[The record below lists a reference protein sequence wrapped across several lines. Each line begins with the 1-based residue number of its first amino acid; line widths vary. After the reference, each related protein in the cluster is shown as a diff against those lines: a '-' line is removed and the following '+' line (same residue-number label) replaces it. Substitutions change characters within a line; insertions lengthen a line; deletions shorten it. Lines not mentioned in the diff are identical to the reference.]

1 MKLIKDGVYYC
12 GVEDFGRKIFDQLI
26 PLPHGTTYNSYFIE
40 GNKKRALIDTSYS
53 KTIKEFIENLNG
65 KGEFIDYIIANHAE
79 GDHSEAL
86 VKVLQLNPNAKVVT
100 NKKCMDLLIDQYAI
114 PENKF
119 QIIND
124 GDEIS
129 LGNKTLR
136 FHLAPW
142 VHWPDT
148 MFTHLV
154 EDNILF
160 TCDFLGAHITYN
172 QGQFYAQET
181 QEYLLSAKRY
191 YAEIMMPFRPHCKKY
206 LDKIKEINPS
216 MICPSHGGVYKNP
229 DFILDAY
236 YEWTAD
242 TPKNKVVIPF
252 VSMYQNTERMVDRL
266 AEKLR
271 EEGVE
276 VHKFDLISD
285 DIGDLAVELID
296 AATVVF
302 GASMVLAMPHPYA
315 FFGVYLTNALRPN
328 VKFMSIL
335 GSYGWGGNLVG
346 KIEENTNLLQAQKL
360 DYITVKG
367 RAKQEDLERID
378 ALAHTIAQKHKEIGA
393 K

>member
-285 DIGDLAVELID
+285 DIGDLAVELVD

-315 FFGVYLTNALRPN
+315 FFGVYSTNALRPN

>member
-26 PLPHGTTYNSYFIE
+26 PLPHGTTYNSYYIE
-40 GNKKRALIDTSYS
+40 GDKKRALIDTSYS

-65 KGEFIDYIIANHAE
+65 KGEFIDYVIANHAE

-86 VKVLQLNPNAKVVT
+86 VKVLQMNPNAKVVT

-119 QIIND
+119 QVIND

-160 TCDFLGAHITYN
+160 TCDFLGAHITYS

-191 YAEIMMPFRPHCKKY
+191 YAEIMMPFRPHCRKY
-206 LDKIKEINPS
+206 LDKIKQINPS

-229 DFILDAY
+229 DFILNAY

-242 TPKNKVVIPF
+242 TPKNKVVIPY

-266 AEKLR
+266 AEKLK
-271 EEGVE
+271 EEDVE

-285 DIGDLAVELID
+285 DIGDLAVELVD

-346 KIEENTNLLQAQKL
+346 KIEENTNLLQAEKL

>member
-26 PLPHGTTYNSYFIE
+26 PLPHGTTYNSYYIE
-40 GNKKRALIDTSYS
+40 GDKKRALIDTSYS

-65 KGEFIDYIIANHAE
+65 KGEFIDYVIANHAE

-119 QIIND
+119 QVIND

-136 FHLAPW
+136 FHLTPW

-191 YAEIMMPFRPHCKKY
+191 YAEIMMPFRPHCRKY
-206 LDKIKEINPS
+206 LDKIKQINPS

-229 DFILDAY
+229 DFILNAY

-242 TPKNKVVIPF
+242 TPKNKVVIPY

-266 AEKLR
+266 AEKLK
-271 EEGVE
+271 EEDVE

-285 DIGDLAVELID
+285 DIGDLAVELVD

>member
-40 GNKKRALIDTSYS
+40 GSKKRALIDTSYS

-160 TCDFLGAHITYN
+160 TCDFLGAHIAYN

-285 DIGDLAVELID
+285 DIGDLAVELVD

-367 RAKQEDLERID
+367 RARQEDLERID

>member
-26 PLPHGTTYNSYFIE
+26 PLPHGTTYNSYYIE
-40 GNKKRALIDTSYS
+40 GDEKRALIDTSYS

-86 VKVLQLNPNAKVVT
+86 VKVLQMNPNAKVVT

-119 QIIND
+119 QVIND

-191 YAEIMMPFRPHCKKY
+191 YAEIMMPFRPHCRKY
-206 LDKIKEINPS
+206 LDKIKQINPS

-229 DFILDAY
+229 DFILNAY

-242 TPKNKVVIPF
+242 TQKNKVVIPY

-266 AEKLR
+266 AEKLK

-285 DIGDLAVELID
+285 DIGDLAVELVD

-346 KIEENTNLLQAQKL
+346 KIEENTNLLQAEKL

>member
-26 PLPHGTTYNSYFIE
+26 PLPHGTTYNSYYIE
-40 GNKKRALIDTSYS
+40 GDKKRALIDTSYS

-65 KGEFIDYIIANHAE
+65 KGEFIDYVIANHAE

-86 VKVLQLNPNAKVVT
+86 VKVLQMNPNAKVVT

-119 QIIND
+119 QVIND

-191 YAEIMMPFRPHCKKY
+191 YAEIMMPFRPHCRKY
-206 LDKIKEINPS
+206 LNKIKEINPS

-229 DFILDAY
+229 DFILNAY

-242 TPKNKVVIPF
+242 TPKNKVVIPY
-252 VSMYQNTERMVDRL
+252 VSMYQNTERMVERL
-266 AEKLR
+266 AEKLK
-271 EEGVE
+271 EEDVE

-285 DIGDLAVELID
+285 DIGDLAVELVD

-346 KIEENTNLLQAQKL
+346 KIEENTNLLQVEKL

-367 RAKQEDLERID
+367 RAKQEDMERID

>member
-26 PLPHGTTYNSYFIE
+26 PLPHGTTYNSYYIE
-40 GNKKRALIDTSYS
+40 GDKKRALIDTSYS

-86 VKVLQLNPNAKVVT
+86 VKVLQMNPNAKVVT

-119 QIIND
+119 QVIND

-191 YAEIMMPFRPHCKKY
+191 YAEIMMPFRPHCRKY
-206 LDKIKEINPS
+206 LNKIKEINPS

-229 DFILDAY
+229 DFILNAY

-242 TPKNKVVIPF
+242 TPKNKVVIPY
-252 VSMYQNTERMVDRL
+252 VSMYQNTERMVERL
-266 AEKLR
+266 AEKLK
-271 EEGVE
+271 EEDVE

-285 DIGDLAVELID
+285 DIGDLAVELVD

-346 KIEENTNLLQAQKL
+346 KIEENTNLLQVEKL

>member
-26 PLPHGTTYNSYFIE
+26 PLPHGTTYNSYYIE
-40 GNKKRALIDTSYS
+40 GDKKRALIDTSYS

-65 KGEFIDYIIANHAE
+65 KGEFIDYVIANHAE

-86 VKVLQLNPNAKVVT
+86 VKVLQMNPNAKVVT

-191 YAEIMMPFRPHCKKY
+191 YAEIMMPFRPHCRKY
-206 LDKIKEINPS
+206 LDKIKQINPS

-229 DFILDAY
+229 DFILNAY

-242 TPKNKVVIPF
+242 TPKNKVVIPY

-266 AEKLR
+266 AEKLK
-271 EEGVE
+271 EEDVE

-285 DIGDLAVELID
+285 DIGDLAVELVD

-346 KIEENTNLLQAQKL
+346 KIEENTNLLQAEKL

>member
-40 GNKKRALIDTSYS
+40 GSKKRALIDTSYS

-129 LGNKTLR
+129 LGNKTLK

-236 YEWTAD
+236 YAWTAD

-271 EEGVE
+271 KEGVE

-285 DIGDLAVELID
+285 DIGDLAVELVD

>member
-285 DIGDLAVELID
+285 DIGDLAVELVD

>member
-26 PLPHGTTYNSYFIE
+26 PLPHGTTYNSYYIE
-40 GNKKRALIDTSYS
+40 GDKKRALIDTSYS

-65 KGEFIDYIIANHAE
+65 KGEFIDYVIANHAE

-86 VKVLQLNPNAKVVT
+86 VKVLQMNPNAKVVT

-191 YAEIMMPFRPHCKKY
+191 YAEIMMPFRPHCRKY
-206 LDKIKEINPS
+206 LDKIKQINPS

-229 DFILDAY
+229 DFILNAY

-242 TPKNKVVIPF
+242 TPKNKVVIPY

-266 AEKLR
+266 AEKLK
-271 EEGVE
+271 EEDVE

-285 DIGDLAVELID
+285 DIGDLAVELVD

-346 KIEENTNLLQAQKL
+346 KIEENTNLLQVEKL

-367 RAKQEDLERID
+367 RAKQEDMERID

>member
-26 PLPHGTTYNSYFIE
+26 PLPHGTTYNSYYIE
-40 GNKKRALIDTSYS
+40 GDKKRALIDTSYS

-65 KGEFIDYIIANHAE
+65 KGEFIDYVIANHAE

-119 QIIND
+119 QVIND

-191 YAEIMMPFRPHCKKY
+191 YAEIMMPFRPHCRKY
-206 LDKIKEINPS
+206 LDKIKQINPS

-229 DFILDAY
+229 DFILNAY

-266 AEKLR
+266 AEKLK
-271 EEGVE
+271 EEDVE

-285 DIGDLAVELID
+285 DIGDLAVELVD

-346 KIEENTNLLQAQKL
+346 KIEENTNLLQAEKL

-367 RAKQEDLERID
+367 RAKQEDMERID

>member
-229 DFILDAY
+229 DFILGAY

-285 DIGDLAVELID
+285 DIGDLAVELVD

>member
-124 GDEIS
+124 GDGIS
-129 LGNKTLR
+129 LGDKTLR

-285 DIGDLAVELID
+285 DIGDLAVELVD

>member
-12 GVEDFGRKIFDQLI
+12 GVEDFGRRIFDQLI
-26 PLPHGTTYNSYFIE
+26 PLPNGTTYNSYYIE
-40 GNKKRALIDTSYS
+40 GSQKRALIDTSYS
-53 KTIKEFIENLNG
+53 KTIKEFIEKLNG
-65 KGEFIDYIIANHAE
+65 KGEFIDYVIANHAE

-86 VKVLQLNPNAKVVT
+86 VKVLQMNPNAKVVT
-100 NKKCMDLLIDQYAI
+100 NKKCMELLIDQYGI
-114 PENKF
+114 PQDKF
-119 QIIND
+119 QTVND

-129 LGNKTLR
+129 LGDKTLR

-160 TCDFLGAHITYN
+160 TCDFLGAHITFE

-206 LDKIKEINPS
+206 LEKVEQINPS
-216 MICPSHGGVYKNP
+216 MICPSHGGIYKNP
-229 DFILDAY
+229 DFILNAY
-236 YEWTAD
+236 REWTYD
-242 TPKNKVVIPF
+242 THKNKVVIPY

-266 AEKLR
+266 VEKLR
-271 EEGVE
+271 EENVE
-276 VHKFDLISD
+276 AHKFDLIKD
-285 DIGDLAVELID
+285 DIGDMAVELVD

-328 VKFMSIL
+328 VKFMSII
-335 GSYGWGGNLVG
+335 GSYGWGGNLTG
-346 KIEENTNLLQAQKL
+346 KIEENTNLLQVEKL
-360 DYITVKG
+360 DYITFKG
-367 RAKQEDLERID
+367 RAKEEDIERLD
-378 ALAHTIAQKHKEIGA
+378 ALAHTIAKKHKEIGA
-393 K
+393 R

>member
-276 VHKFDLISD
+276 VHKLDLISD
-285 DIGDLAVELID
+285 DIGDLAVELVD

>member
-40 GNKKRALIDTSYS
+40 GSKKRALIDTSYS

-160 TCDFLGAHITYN
+160 TCDFLGAHITYK

-285 DIGDLAVELID
+285 DIGDLAVELVD

>member
-40 GNKKRALIDTSYS
+40 GSKKRALIDTSYS

-148 MFTHLV
+148 MFTYLV

-285 DIGDLAVELID
+285 DIGDLAVELVD

>member
-26 PLPHGTTYNSYFIE
+26 PLPHGTTYNSYYIE
-40 GNKKRALIDTSYS
+40 GSKKRALIDTSYS

-285 DIGDLAVELID
+285 DIGDLAVELVD

-360 DYITVKG
+360 DYITVRG

>member
-285 DIGDLAVELID
+285 DIGDLAVELVD

-335 GSYGWGGNLVG
+335 GSYCWGGNLVG

>member
-40 GNKKRALIDTSYS
+40 GSKKRALIDTSYS

-216 MICPSHGGVYKNP
+216 IICPSHGGVYKNP

-285 DIGDLAVELID
+285 DIGDLAVELVD

>member
-40 GNKKRALIDTSYS
+40 GSKKRALIDTSYS

-285 DIGDLAVELID
+285 DIGDLAVELVD

>member
-160 TCDFLGAHITYN
+160 TCDFLGAHISYN

-285 DIGDLAVELID
+285 DIGDLAVELVD

>member
-40 GNKKRALIDTSYS
+40 GSKKRALIDTSYS

-119 QIIND
+119 QTIND

-285 DIGDLAVELID
+285 DIGDLAVELVD

>member
-285 DIGDLAVELID
+285 DIGDLAVELVD

-328 VKFMSIL
+328 VKFMSVL

>member
-40 GNKKRALIDTSYS
+40 GSKKRALIDTSYS

-252 VSMYQNTERMVDRL
+252 VSMYQNTECMVDRL

-285 DIGDLAVELID
+285 DIGDLAVELVD

>member
-26 PLPHGTTYNSYFIE
+26 PLPHGTTYNSYYIE
-40 GNKKRALIDTSYS
+40 GDKKRALIDTSYS

-65 KGEFIDYIIANHAE
+65 KGEFIDYVIANHAE

-86 VKVLQLNPNAKVVT
+86 VKVLQMNPNAKVVT

-119 QIIND
+119 QVIND

-191 YAEIMMPFRPHCKKY
+191 YAEIMMPFRPHCRKY
-206 LDKIKEINPS
+206 LDKIKQINPS

-229 DFILDAY
+229 DFILNAY

-242 TPKNKVVIPF
+242 TPKNKVVIPY

-266 AEKLR
+266 AEKLK
-271 EEGVE
+271 EEDVE

-285 DIGDLAVELID
+285 DIGDLAVELVD

-335 GSYGWGGNLVG
+335 GSYGWGGNLIG
-346 KIEENTNLLQAQKL
+346 KIEENTNLLQAEKL

-367 RAKQEDLERID
+367 RAKQEDMERID

>member
-271 EEGVE
+271 KEGVE

-285 DIGDLAVELID
+285 DIGDLAVELVD

-335 GSYGWGGNLVG
+335 GSYGWGDNLVG

>member
-65 KGEFIDYIIANHAE
+65 KGEFIDYIIAKPAY

-136 FHLAPW
+136 FHFAPW

-191 YAEIMMPFRPHCKKY
+191 YAEIMMPFRPHCRKY
-206 LDKIKEINPS
+206 LDKIKQINPS

-242 TPKNKVVIPF
+242 TPKNKVVIPY

-266 AEKLR
+266 AEKLK
-271 EEGVE
+271 EEDVE

-285 DIGDLAVELID
+285 DIGDLAVELVD

>member
-26 PLPHGTTYNSYFIE
+26 PLPHGTTYNSYYIE
-40 GNKKRALIDTSYS
+40 GDEKRALIDTSYS

-65 KGEFIDYIIANHAE
+65 KGEFIDYVIANHAE

-86 VKVLQLNPNAKVVT
+86 VKVLQMNPNAKVVT

-119 QIIND
+119 QVIND

-191 YAEIMMPFRPHCKKY
+191 YAEIMMPFRPHCRKY
-206 LDKIKEINPS
+206 LDKIKQINPS

-229 DFILDAY
+229 DFILNAY

-242 TPKNKVVIPF
+242 TPKNKVVIPY

-266 AEKLR
+266 AEKLK
-271 EEGVE
+271 EEDVE

-285 DIGDLAVELID
+285 DIGDLAVELVD

-346 KIEENTNLLQAQKL
+346 KIEENTNLLQAEKL

>member
-285 DIGDLAVELID
+285 DIGDLAVELVD

-315 FFGVYLTNALRPN
+315 FFGGYLTNALRPN

>member
-26 PLPHGTTYNSYFIE
+26 PLPHGTTYNSYYIE
-40 GNKKRALIDTSYS
+40 GDKKRALIDTSYS

-65 KGEFIDYIIANHAE
+65 KGEFIDYVIANHAE

-86 VKVLQLNPNAKVVT
+86 VKVLQMNPNAKVVT

-191 YAEIMMPFRPHCKKY
+191 YAEIMMPFRPHCRKY
-206 LDKIKEINPS
+206 LDKIKQINPS

-229 DFILDAY
+229 DFILNAY

-242 TPKNKVVIPF
+242 TPKNKVVIPY

-266 AEKLR
+266 AEKLK
-271 EEGVE
+271 EEDVE

-285 DIGDLAVELID
+285 DILDLAVVLVV

-346 KIEENTNLLQAQKL
+346 KIEENTNLLQVEKL

-367 RAKQEDLERID
+367 RAKQEDMERID

>member
-26 PLPHGTTYNSYFIE
+26 PLPHGTTYNSYYIE
-40 GNKKRALIDTSYS
+40 GDKKRALIDTSYS

-86 VKVLQLNPNAKVVT
+86 VKVLQMNPNAKVVT

-119 QIIND
+119 QVIND
-124 GDEIS
+124 GDKIS

-160 TCDFLGAHITYN
+160 TCDFLGAHITYS

-191 YAEIMMPFRPHCKKY
+191 YAEIMMPFRPHCRKY
-206 LDKIKEINPS
+206 LDKIKQINPS

-229 DFILDAY
+229 DFILNAY

-242 TPKNKVVIPF
+242 TPKNKVVIPY

-266 AEKLR
+266 AEKLK
-271 EEGVE
+271 EEDVE

-285 DIGDLAVELID
+285 DIGDLAVELVD

-346 KIEENTNLLQAQKL
+346 KIEENTNLLQAEKL

>member
-26 PLPHGTTYNSYFIE
+26 PLPHGTTYNSYYIE
-40 GNKKRALIDTSYS
+40 GDKKRALIDTSYS

-65 KGEFIDYIIANHAE
+65 KGEFIDYVIANHAE

-86 VKVLQLNPNAKVVT
+86 VKVLQLNPNAKVIT

-191 YAEIMMPFRPHCKKY
+191 YAEIMMPFRPHCRKY

-229 DFILDAY
+229 DFILNAY
-236 YEWTAD
+236 YEWTAE
-242 TPKNKVVIPF
+242 TPKNKVVIPY
-252 VSMYQNTERMVDRL
+252 VSMYQNTQRMVDRL
-266 AEKLR
+266 TEKLK
-271 EEGVE
+271 EEGIE
-276 VHKFDLISD
+276 AHKFDLISD
-285 DIGDLAVELID
+285 DIGDLAVELVD

-328 VKFMSIL
+328 VKFMSII
-335 GSYGWGGNLVG
+335 GSYGWGGNLIG
-346 KIEENTNLLQAQKL
+346 KIEENTNLLQVEKL

>member
-26 PLPHGTTYNSYFIE
+26 PLPHGTTYNSYYIE
-40 GNKKRALIDTSYS
+40 GDEKRALIDTSYS

-86 VKVLQLNPNAKVVT
+86 VKVLQMNPNAKVVT

-119 QIIND
+119 QVIND

-148 MFTHLV
+148 MFTQLV

-160 TCDFLGAHITYN
+160 TCDFLGAHITYS
-172 QGQFYAQET
+172 QGQFYAQEI

-191 YAEIMMPFRPHCKKY
+191 YAEIMMPFRPHCRKY
-206 LDKIKEINPS
+206 LDKIKQINPS

-229 DFILDAY
+229 DFILNAY

-242 TPKNKVVIPF
+242 TPKNKVVIPY

-266 AEKLR
+266 AEKLK

-276 VHKFDLISD
+276 AHKFDLISD
-285 DIGDLAVELID
+285 DIGDLAVELVD

-346 KIEENTNLLQAQKL
+346 KIEENTNLLQAEKL

>member
-285 DIGDLAVELID
+285 DIGDLAVELVD
-296 AATVVF
+296 AATIVF